1 ASGTYGAYGHRRLRP
16 YCGLT
21 GAGSWWQLTSQV
33 RLHAPVSTPP
43 EYLLSNAKSAC
54 ADFIRNML
62 GDEGGGWIWSTPE
75 PSGTGQRI
83 STILPLC
90 KNFFAAGIRAGGH
103 FRCRKPARV
112 AKPWPKDET
121 C

>member
-1 ASGTYGAYGHRRLRP
+1 
-16 YCGLT
+16 
-21 GAGSWWQLTSQV
+21 
-33 RLHAPVSTPP
+33 
-43 EYLLSNAKSAC
+43 
-54 ADFIRNML
+54 ML

-121 C
+121 CWVPNTWHMRRPHSWAIWVEIQRWTRRLGLR